1 MSKLIFVAGIIAVF
15 ALILMVAPSA
25 YAFSVL
31 NVNMNKT
38 VNLPIKPTY
47 NQTTITDNGTC
58 GYDGIIALQSIQKE
72 DPKSCDV
79 QE

>member
-15 ALILMVAPSA
+15 ALILMVATA

-58 GYDGIIALQSIQKE
+58 GYEGIIALQSIQKE
-72 DPKSCDV
+72 DPKSCNV

>member
-15 ALILMVAPSA
+15 ALILMVATA

-72 DPKSCDV
+72 DPKSCNV